1 MPTRSQDK
9 EFAEEMKDSV
19 DFVQM
24 SNGAL
29 DNAIN
34 WIDNN
39 LDPEQVFSSSKLET
53 WAENNGY
60 TKQ

>member
-1 MPTRSQDK
+1 MPTKSQDK

-34 WIDNN
+34 WISRN
-39 LDPEQVFSSSKLET
+39 LNPDEVFSEKDLQD